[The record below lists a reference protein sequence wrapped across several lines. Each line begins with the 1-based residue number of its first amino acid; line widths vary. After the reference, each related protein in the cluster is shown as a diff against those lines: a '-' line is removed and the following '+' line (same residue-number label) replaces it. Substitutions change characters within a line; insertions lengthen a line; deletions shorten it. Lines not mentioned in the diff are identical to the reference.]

1 MLRRRR
7 PLARAA
13 IVGGAAYAAGKHSA
27 DQAQDEAEQNAQI
40 EALSQQQRDREAAE
54 PGADV
59 LTQLER
65 LKQLLDDGVLTQDE
79 FDAQKQKLLAST

>member
-27 DQAQDEAEQNAQI
+27 DRAQDEAEQDAQI
-40 EALSQQQRDREAAE
+40 EGLSQQQRDREASEANE
-54 PGADV
+54 DV
-59 LTQLER
+59 FTQLER

-79 FDAQKQKLLAST
+79 FEAQKQKVLARA